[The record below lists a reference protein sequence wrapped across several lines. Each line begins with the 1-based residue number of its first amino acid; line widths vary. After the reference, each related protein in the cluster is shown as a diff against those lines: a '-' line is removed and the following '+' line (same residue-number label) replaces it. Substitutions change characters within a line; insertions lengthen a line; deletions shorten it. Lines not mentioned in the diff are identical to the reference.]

1 MMRSPQMVEMIASR
15 AAAKVAQISQQ
26 WRLPQEV
33 GRDLA
38 RLGLYDIIL
47 YIGEIFNSSD
57 EYAQS

>member
-1 MMRSPQMVEMIASR
+1 MIRGPQIVEAVASR

-47 YIGEIFNSSD
+47 YIG
-57 EYAQS
+57 